1 MKKERAKYSPK
12 WVGNLL
18 MVWLPGL
25 FYLTY
30 LMLTRRPKDSWVLG
44 FILPVYF
51 LAIYIFKRQKIPEE
65 AKPVYISKI
74 GGYILF
80 IILFVLFIIAII
92 ASIGKESIFSI
103 ILLSYVFL
111 PIIIT
116 SYLVASHKLPKGYI
130 IKKR

>member
-1 MKKERAKYSPK
+1 MKKERARYYPK

-51 LAIYIFKRQKIPEE
+51 LVIYLFKRQKIPEE
-65 AKPVYISKI
+65 AKPVYIPKI
-74 GGYILF
+74 RGYIF
-80 IILFVLFIIAII
+80 SIVLFALFAIAII
-92 ASIGKESIFSI
+92 ASIERESILAI

-111 PIIIT
+111 PIIIA
-116 SYLVASHKLPKGYI
+116 SYLVSSHRLPEGDILKSS
-130 IKKR
+130 